1 MNLLHF
7 HNQPCIKAVYSLRGM
22 KIFLYLILQ
31 YVTEVLTEMR
41 NKTCH
46 FMYQGMIFNF
56 FSNANTWNEVNQ
68 IIPL

>member
-41 NKTCH
+41 NTTCH

>member
-1 MNLLHF
+1 MF
-7 HNQPCIKAVYSLRGM
+7 KSCIQSLRNEN
-22 KIFLYLILQ
+22 IFYLILQ

-41 NKTCH
+41 NTTCH
-46 FMYQGMIFNF
+46 FMYQEMIFNF